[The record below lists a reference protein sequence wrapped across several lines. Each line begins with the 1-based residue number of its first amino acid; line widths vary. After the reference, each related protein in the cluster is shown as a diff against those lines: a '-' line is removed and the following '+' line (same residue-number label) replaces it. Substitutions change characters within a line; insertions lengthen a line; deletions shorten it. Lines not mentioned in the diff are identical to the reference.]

1 MKNCVCDTNAQGRG
15 STNKIFKC
23 RLIGV
28 TKFDNRHRSE
38 DADVMRGCGCR
49 SRCRS
54 SIRIKTLANA
64 GSTAGAGTT
73 ARRVFNWA
81 CPQDDCI
88 CGDMVE
94 EQIVCVDTE

>member
-23 RLIGV
+23 GLIGV

-54 SIRIKTLANA
+54 RRRSIIIRINTLANA
-64 GSTAGAGTT
+64 WSTAGAGPAARWVFILGMPAGTT
-73 ARRVFNWA
+73 VSAEIWWEGER
-81 CPQDDCI
+81 
-88 CGDMVE
+88 
-94 EQIVCVDTE
+94 